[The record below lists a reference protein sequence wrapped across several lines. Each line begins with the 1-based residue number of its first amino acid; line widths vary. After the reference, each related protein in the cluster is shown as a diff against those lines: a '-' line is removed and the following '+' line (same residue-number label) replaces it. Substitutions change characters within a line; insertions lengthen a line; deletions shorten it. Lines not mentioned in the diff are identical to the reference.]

1 MNLLFFTLLSNL
13 NNNCGRDTCGV
24 CDGKGEMV
32 WFADRDG
39 DGLGDSKTF
48 IRSCDEPLAS
58 E

>member
-1 MNLLFFTLLSNL
+1 
-13 NNNCGRDTCGV
+13 
-24 CDGKGEMV
+24 MV

-58 E
+58 K